1 MKRVFVMWACV
12 SLILVGLTLAG
23 QGIAKVDLGNVV
35 AMWLFDEGKGDV
47 AKDSSGNGHDGK
59 LVGSPKWVDGVFG
72 KALEFNG
79 ADACVEV
86 PDFENPTK
94 AITVTAWVKSNTP
107 TWNEHGWVVS
117 KRNAF
122 ILHPVLG
129 EKNMAWCVWIGG
141 DWNAPN
147 GWSAGKVGP
156 DDITKW
162 HMYTCTFDSTTGDWK
177 IYIDGEE
184 KSSLSC
190 NKAEINLDT
199 GHLTIGRDDDECPN
213 RFGDG
218 AIDEAA
224 IFNVALSEDE
234 IKEIM
239 TKGLTGMTAVSPG
252 GKLPVAWGAIK
263 AR

>member
-1 MKRVFVMWACV
+1 
-12 SLILVGLTLAG
+12 
-23 QGIAKVDLGNVV
+23 
-35 AMWLFDEGKGDV
+35 
-47 AKDSSGNGHDGK
+47 
-59 LVGSPKWVDGVFG
+59 
-72 KALEFNG
+72 
-79 ADACVEV
+79 
-86 PDFENPTK
+86 
-94 AITVTAWVKSNTP
+94 
-107 TWNEHGWVVS
+107 
-117 KRNAF
+117 
-122 ILHPVLG
+122 
-129 EKNMAWCVWIGG
+129 
-141 DWNAPN
+141 
-147 GWSAGKVGP
+147 
-156 DDITKW
+156 
-162 HMYTCTFDSTTGDWK
+162 MYTCTFDSTTGDWK

-218 AIDEAA
+218 AIDEVA